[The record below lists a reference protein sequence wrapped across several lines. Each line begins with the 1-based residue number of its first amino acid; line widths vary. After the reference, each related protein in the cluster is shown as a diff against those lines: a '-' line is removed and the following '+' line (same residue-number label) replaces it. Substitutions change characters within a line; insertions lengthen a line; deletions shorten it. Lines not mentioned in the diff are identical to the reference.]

1 MRASFGSVFT
11 ATQERVGSF
20 VHCVYDDD
28 DDDDDDDD
36 NEVSG
41 VGDRILKDVV
51 VTEGFVGCI
60 ESVQINSSQTT
71 VNFDLADDSSHNV
84 LHKVNIG
91 QFIRNSSRL

>member
-11 ATQERVGSF
+11 GTQERVGSF
-20 VHCVYDDD
+20 VHCVSDDD
-28 DDDDDDDD
+28 DDDD
-36 NEVSG
+36 EVSG